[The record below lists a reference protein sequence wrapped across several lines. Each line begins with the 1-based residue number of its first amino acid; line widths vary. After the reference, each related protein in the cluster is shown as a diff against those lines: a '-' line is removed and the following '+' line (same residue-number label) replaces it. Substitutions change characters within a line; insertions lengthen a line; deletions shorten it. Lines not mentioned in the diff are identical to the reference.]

1 MNFEPFKR
9 SVSMNPRIF
18 RMLETHA
25 RVDEALR
32 QEQSRPGA
40 DSLRVR
46 ELKKVKL
53 RIKDLIHRLLTR
65 RLSRAVHG

>member
-1 MNFEPFKR
+1 
-9 SVSMNPRIF
+9 MNPRIF

-25 RVDEALR
+25 RVDDALR
-32 QEQSRPGA
+32 REQSRPGA

-65 RLSRAVHG
+65 RSVARA

>member
-1 MNFEPFKR
+1 
-9 SVSMNPRIF
+9 MNPRIF

-32 QEQSRPGA
+32 SEQSRPGGDWA
-40 DSLRVR
+40 RVR

-53 RIKDLIHRLLTR
+53 RIKDMIHRLLTR
-65 RLSRAVHG
+65 RRIARA